1 LEGFLSR
8 PVLDELFGTADLIL
22 LIGFDIAEDVKPDFW
37 RRGLPK
43 KEILLGPF
51 PNRVESL
58 VRCDRQ
64 IIGNLSAALNSL
76 SELGWRPESQEL
88 PLIRGLKRKKE
99 SYGHAGADAAA
110 PTPASIVR
118 AMRKAIGPKGILC
131 SDIGLHKQIAG
142 LFTESSGPNTFL
154 CSNGLGSFGTGLG

>member
-1 LEGFLSR
+1 ASVGHLVYKHCAHRQIEAFVSRYQIPVVTTLGSKGILPESHRLNVGAVNKYLEGFLSR

-64 IIGNLSAALNSL
+64 IIGNFSA
-76 SELGWRPESQEL
+76 
-88 PLIRGLKRKKE
+88 
-99 SYGHAGADAAA
+99 
-110 PTPASIVR
+110 
-118 AMRKAIGPKGILC
+118 
-131 SDIGLHKQIAG
+131 
-142 LFTESSGPNTFL
+142 
-154 CSNGLGSFGTGLG
+154 